1 MSDWFTGFS
10 GSRLAMR
17 FLKFSEANSM
27 ASPWPGCGFYSLLSA
42 VADVVRRVFDMS
54 ILFDSTVWRLQSAL
68 LPQSR
73 TIHHI

>member
-1 MSDWFTGFS
+1 MSDWFAGFS
-10 GSRLAMR
+10 GPRLAMR

-27 ASPWPGCGFYSLLSA
+27 ASRWPDRGFYSLLSA
-42 VADVVRRVFDMS
+42 VADIVRRMFDMS
-54 ILFDSTVWRLQSAL
+54 ILFDSSVWRLQSAL